1 MKQERFL
8 NCQEATSL
16 HTHPLRYN
24 TLPLTSPTELEMVLE
39 LSAPLAYLCLSVE
52 QEQEKEKRVEWR
64 REYLSARCCLLTPA
78 PGWEQGSDMQTED
91 QESKSNPLSKGKESE
106 H

>member
-1 MKQERFL
+1 MPHSLSHTLGTFLRGKMKQGRFL

-52 QEQEKEKRVEWR
+52 
-64 REYLSARCCLLTPA
+64 
-78 PGWEQGSDMQTED
+78 
-91 QESKSNPLSKGKESE
+91 
-106 H
+106 